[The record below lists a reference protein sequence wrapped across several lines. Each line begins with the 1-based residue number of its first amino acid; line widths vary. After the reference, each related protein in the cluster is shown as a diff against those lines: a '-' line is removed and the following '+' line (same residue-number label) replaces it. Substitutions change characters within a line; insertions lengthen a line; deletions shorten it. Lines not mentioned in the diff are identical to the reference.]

1 MMFGRKKRPSQ
12 SEASQAP
19 SGIAHLGAAD
29 EDEDIIELVDIIEIP
44 EDQET
49 EEGLL
54 GLADAALDDD
64 EPTAI
69 APNAMD
75 SSAIAAILEGDQAE
89 ILEDEGEL
97 TADAFLTQELGRSID
112 RRQDED
118 EAGLDGSVFD
128 GGEFA
133 ASEVFEAEKTLMEEA
148 DTDRLIAE
156 FMASRQEEVTEED
169 AVLVVEEFEEDA
181 EEPVLAVEDH
191 DTLKDWD
198 DTEMLTD
205 EAMKGEAAI
214 AETDEGWG
222 QLLEETFGR
231 PEAETAAEIL
241 EMTASEVA
249 AVSVEIEEPSEDD
262 ALVSP
267 HQEETDARVT
277 EVESELSLV
286 DGFEDHQ
293 PSPSVDTGVGTVLP
307 EMSYS
312 VAETRVSP
320 EIGSVFSITAASPV
334 SNDSM
339 MLEEEI
345 LFACR
350 PGDEW
355 VEGTELVEPSA
366 SDTPDSPSGRAEQ
379 LQPEDEVQENVLSL
393 DTFQPVGATIQPIS
407 TRELELLDLMGY
419 FENKLLANLQVIVAP
434 DLLEV
439 EGDLVKKELEDLRRL
454 IDHIDATDEFR
465 L

>member
-1 MMFGRKKRPSQ
+1 
-12 SEASQAP
+12 
-19 SGIAHLGAAD
+19 
-29 EDEDIIELVDIIEIP
+29 
-44 EDQET
+44 
-49 EEGLL
+49 
-54 GLADAALDDD
+54 
-64 EPTAI
+64 
-69 APNAMD
+69 
-75 SSAIAAILEGDQAE
+75 
-89 ILEDEGEL
+89 
-97 TADAFLTQELGRSID
+97 
-112 RRQDED
+112 
-118 EAGLDGSVFD
+118 
-128 GGEFA
+128 
-133 ASEVFEAEKTLMEEA
+133 
-148 DTDRLIAE
+148 
-156 FMASRQEEVTEED
+156 
-169 AVLVVEEFEEDA
+169 
-181 EEPVLAVEDH
+181 
-191 DTLKDWD
+191 
-198 DTEMLTD
+198 
-205 EAMKGEAAI
+205 MKGEAAI

-222 QLLEETFGR
+222 QLLEETFVR
-231 PEAETAAEIL
+231 PEAEAAAEIL